1 MDVGTGRG
9 SHCLPGALS
18 GALKSP
24 ASFAA
29 LPGVAFT
36 LRLLPLIS
44 AMAPQVV
51 IITPILQ
58 VRKLRPRVAE
68 PGHGAGKWRI
78 EGEIHLHLT
87 LKPVLFLLYHPIF
100 LDGTGTPC
108 FVVLQGCYVSLQI
121 ESKTL
126 HQHKDYNSLYC
137 DTCFAAVVWN

>member
-87 LKPVLFLLYHPIF
+87 LKPVLLTRCPLK
-100 LDGTGTPC
+100 LQLTPTPLPNQLSSQQVGLVFC
-108 FVVLQGCYVSLQI
+108 
-121 ESKTL
+121 
-126 HQHKDYNSLYC
+126 
-137 DTCFAAVVWN
+137 